1 MSILIP
7 QLPDSAALPIMAE
20 MALCSDPSTLEPIGE
35 LKNSQAYVMAT
46 GGFPVEEPALKQL
59 RNLIVS
65 AARQQGFPERRP
77 RSFLEFEFQVAE
89 ILGGWEPLWID
100 GVPSGESLR
109 NACWTF
115 LTVVVLPDVALWRWP
130 PSAVAESD
138 KAWKGRVL
146 GGGRN
151 AFQRIH
157 RRVLS
162 LDRGPAHP
170 DRWGL
175 IRELKEDD
183 FSNILERPSIGSN
196 PHVAVCLAEEYLAM
210 RERLSGCSAEI
221 QTRVYREATKD
232 LRAYGVVQ
240 PLDLLPREELGA
252 LIRRTFLRREEMY
265 VSVHPG
271 QSESS
276 SNESSDHMVPRDVVS
291 LSPGSSDSSIQQS
304 DSAQTQGTIASESP
318 RLLRRL
324 FGNG

>member
-20 MALCSDPSTLEPIGE
+20 MALCSDPSTLEPTGE

-46 GGFPVEEPALKQL
+46 GGFPVEEPALKLL
-59 RNLIVS
+59 RHLIVA

-100 GVPSGESLR
+100 DVPSGESLR

-115 LTVVVLPDVALWRWP
+115 LTVVVLPDVAIWRWP

-162 LDRGPAHP
+162 LDRGPVHP

-183 FSNILERPSIGSN
+183 FSNILERPTIGSN

-265 VSVHPG
+265 GSAHLG
-271 QSESS
+271 QSELAARDPSVHNDPR
-276 SNESSDHMVPRDVVS
+276 SNDS
-291 LSPGSSDSSIQQS
+291 LPAAPSDSSDQQS
-304 DSAQTQGTIASESP
+304 ETPQTSEAPTLEPPS
-318 RLLRRL
+318 LLRRL
-324 FGNG
+324 FGGA

>member
-89 ILGGWEPLWID
+89 IFGGWEPLWID

-115 LTVVVLPDVALWRWP
+115 LTVVVLPDVAIWRWP

-138 KAWKGRVL
+138 KAWKGRIL

-162 LDRGPAHP
+162 LDRGPSHP

-210 RERLSGCSAEI
+210 RGRLSSSNAEI

-240 PLDLLPREELGA
+240 PLDLLPHEELGA

-265 VSVHPG
+265 VSARSAQSVPAGQEPSDQNDPG
-271 QSESS
+271 RGESLPS
-276 SNESSDHMVPRDVVS
+276 AT
-291 LSPGSSDSSIQQS
+291 SDSSNS
-304 DSAQTQGTIASESP
+304 LSVTPELSEAPASEP
-318 RLLRRL
+318 PGLLRRL
-324 FGNG
+324 FGGA